1 MLFSSLLV
9 LAASPLIHAA
19 SVPVT
24 NAPHDHG
31 HVERMQ
37 LPKRWYQEAGH
48 RVERLFKRGPDDG
61 VTRPAVGSPEWAALF
76 PTAIPDSSQLPKE
89 WVDALNAADAAGKI
103 PHIPQSSAP
112 GGQSNP
118 VYPAGV
124 NPSSPEICSAT
135 YKCRIAEDI
144 WDAPDGVFA
153 SSFDDGPYPTSPRLI
168 EFLQSNDVTTT
179 HFMIGLHIRNNP
191 QVFVQAFDAGH
202 DIAVHTYNHLYMTT
216 LSNLDVVAQL
226 GWTMQIIHE
235 STGGRVPRYWR
246 PPYGDSD
253 HRVRAIA
260 KEVFGLETVIW
271 NFDTNDWGLIGG
283 STQPAG
289 IHTAMQGW
297 LSGPKSPGLMIL
309 EHEINE
315 LQVSAFIDAFPMIAQ
330 NGWRFE
336 SLAQLYPEY
345 GGPYQN
351 AESNDSTD
359 VVPQGITEGAS
370 DNGDDDDSTSSTTS
384 SSTEPSRTD
393 TSPTS
398 TSSGGSAGSQTGGA
412 DGNNGNGGTSTHPAL
427 GWSASAGLAVLVA
440 SHILF

>member
-1 MLFSSLLV
+1 MLLSSLLV
-9 LAASPLIHAA
+9 LAASPFIHAA

-24 NAPHDHG
+24 NAAHDHD
-31 HVERMQ
+31 HVEHVR

-48 RVERLFKRGPDDG
+48 PVERLFKRGPDDG
-61 VTRPAVGSPEWAALF
+61 VTRPAVGSPEWAAPF
-76 PTAIPDSSQLPKE
+76 PKAIPDSSQLPQE

-118 VYPAGV
+118 VYPPGV

-179 HFMIGLHIRNNP
+179 HFMIGLHILINP
-191 QVFVQAFDAGH
+191 QVFVQAFNAGH

-283 STQPAG
+283 TTQPAG

-309 EHEINE
+309 EHEIND
-315 LQVSAFIDAFPMIAQ
+315 LQVAAFIDAFPMIAQ

-336 SLAQLYPEY
+336 SLAQLFPDR

-359 VVPQGITEGAS
+359 VVPQSIVEGADS
-370 DNGDDDDSTSSTTS
+370 SDDSSSTTASSTEASSTTDS
-384 SSTEPSRTD
+384 SST
-393 TSPTS
+393 PT
-398 TSSGGSAGSQTGGA
+398 TSSGTQTGLTDGSQ
-412 DGNNGNGGTSTHPAL
+412 GNSGTSLQPVSLLSLAITL
-427 GWSASAGLAVLVA
+427 IGLSGGGL
-440 SHILF
+440 LL